1 MRPLVSWMTK
11 SDPAILEVFEEAG
24 IAIPP
29 AVAEYNLVGISKS
42 TVKRRLPVL
51 VDHGLL
57 EKVDDDRGYYRITDR
72 GRAYLE
78 GELDAEDLEPSE
90 D

>member
-1 MRPLVSWMTK
+1 MTK
-11 SDPAILEVFEEAG
+11 SDPAILEIFEEAG

-42 TVKRRLPVL
+42 TVKRRLPVA
-51 VDHGLL
+51 VGHGLL
-57 EKVDDDRGYYRITDR
+57 EKVDEDRGYYRITDR

-78 GELDAEDLEPSE
+78 GELDADDLEPS
-90 D
+90 